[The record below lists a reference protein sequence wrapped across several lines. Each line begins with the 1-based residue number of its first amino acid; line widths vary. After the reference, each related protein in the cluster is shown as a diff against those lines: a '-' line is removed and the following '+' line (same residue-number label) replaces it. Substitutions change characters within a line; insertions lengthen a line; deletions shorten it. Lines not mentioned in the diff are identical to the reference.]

1 MYKYKTFPILILI
14 IILLFNITLCAEYSK
29 EEMAS
34 CEKEPEN
41 MKNTFLLKTNLS
53 ESEIED
59 LLLQEFSSMSNNKR
73 KNPRRKS
80 INEDDVKHFKSKD
93 NLNKTISFLEIKNI
107 SEFPNENNNEN
118 ENEEIPYQLIDVN
131 ENDETKIFLSFDK
144 FFKSQYK
151 EMFEYSYTIVIFFF
165 ALIGMIIYYTCFLPI
180 EANELNRT
188 SRNNKPI
195 LDNISNEENNIQNEN
210 DADVD
215 YILKE

>member
-14 IILLFNITLCAEYSK
+14 IILSFNIIVCDENFK
-29 EEMAS
+29 EELVS

-41 MKNTFLLKTNLS
+41 IQNTFLLKTNLS
-53 ESEIED
+53 EREIED
-59 LLLQEFSSMSNNKR
+59 LLLQEFSSMTNNRR
-73 KNPRRKS
+73 KNPRRKT

-93 NLNKTISFLEIKNI
+93 NLNKTISFLEIKNV
-107 SEFPNENNNEN
+107 SEFPHENNKEQ
-118 ENEEIPYQLIDVN
+118 IPYQLIDVKDT
-131 ENDETKIFLSFDK
+131 DETKVFLSFDK

-165 ALIGMIIYYTCFLPI
+165 ALIGMIIYYTCFLPN

-195 LDNISNEENNIQNEN
+195 LDNISNEDNNIQNEN

>member
-14 IILLFNITLCAEYSK
+14 IILSFNIIVCDENFK
-29 EEMAS
+29 EELVS

-41 MKNTFLLKTNLS
+41 IQNTFLLKTNLS
-53 ESEIED
+53 EREIED
-59 LLLQEFSSMSNNKR
+59 LLLQEFSSMTNNRR
-73 KNPRRKS
+73 KNPRRKT

-93 NLNKTISFLEIKNI
+93 NLNKTISFLEIKNV
-107 SEFPNENNNEN
+107 SEFPHENNKEQV
-118 ENEEIPYQLIDVN
+118 PYQLIDVKDT
-131 ENDETKIFLSFDK
+131 DETKVFLSFDK

-165 ALIGMIIYYTCFLPI
+165 ALIGMIIYYACFLPN

-195 LDNISNEENNIQNEN
+195 LDNISNEDNNIQNEN
-210 DADVD
+210 DADID

>member
-41 MKNTFLLKTNLS
+41 MQNTFLLKTNLS

-59 LLLQEFSSMSNNKR
+59 LLLQEFSSMSNKQR
-73 KNPRRKS
+73 KNPRIKA

-93 NLNKTISFLEIKNI
+93 NLNKTISFLEIKNV

-118 ENEEIPYQLIDVN
+118 EKIPYQLIDVN

>member
-14 IILLFNITLCAEYSK
+14 IILFNIILCNEYSK
-29 EEMAS
+29 EELIS
-34 CEKEPEN
+34 CEKEQEN
-41 MKNTFLLKTNLS
+41 IQNTFLLKTNLS

-59 LLLQEFSSMSNNKR
+59 ILLKEFSSMSNNRR
-73 KNPRRKS
+73 KNPRRKA

-93 NLNKTISFLEIKNI
+93 NLNKTISFLEIKNV
-107 SEFPNENNNEN
+107 SEFQNENNN

-165 ALIGMIIYYTCFLPI
+165 ALIGMIIYYTCLLPT

-195 LDNISNEENNIQNEN
+195 LENISEDNIQNEN

>member
-1 MYKYKTFPILILI
+1 MYKAFPFLILI
-14 IILLFNITLCAEYSK
+14 IILLFNIIVCNEYSK
-29 EEMAS
+29 EELIS
-34 CEKEPEN
+34 CEKEQEN
-41 MKNTFLLKTNLS
+41 IQNTFLLKTNLS
-53 ESEIED
+53 ESEIEEI
-59 LLLQEFSSMSNNKR
+59 LLKEFSSMSNNRK
-73 KNPRRKS
+73 KNPRRKA

-93 NLNKTISFLEIKNI
+93 NLNKIISFLEIKNV
-107 SEFPNENNNEN
+107 SEFQNENNNEN

-131 ENDETKIFLSFDK
+131 ENDETKVFLSFDK

-165 ALIGMIIYYTCFLPI
+165 ALIGMIIYYTCLLPT

-195 LDNISNEENNIQNEN
+195 LENISEDNIQNEN

>member
-1 MYKYKTFPILILI
+1 MYKTFPVLILI
-14 IILLFNITLCAEYSK
+14 IILFNIIVCNEYSK
-29 EEMAS
+29 EELIS
-34 CEKEPEN
+34 CEKEQEN
-41 MKNTFLLKTNLS
+41 IQNTFLLKTNLS

-59 LLLQEFSSMSNNKR
+59 ILLKEFSSMSNNRK
-73 KNPRRKS
+73 KNPRRKA

-93 NLNKTISFLEIKNI
+93 NLNKTISFLEIKNV
-107 SEFPNENNNEN
+107 SEFQNENNNEN

-131 ENDETKIFLSFDK
+131 ENDETKVFLSFDK

-165 ALIGMIIYYTCFLPI
+165 ALIGMIIYYTCFLPT

-195 LDNISNEENNIQNEN
+195 LENISEDNIQNEN

>member
-14 IILLFNITLCAEYSK
+14 IILFNIIVCNEYSK
-29 EEMAS
+29 EELIS
-34 CEKEPEN
+34 CEKEQEN
-41 MKNTFLLKTNLS
+41 IQNTFLLKTNLS

-59 LLLQEFSSMSNNKR
+59 ILLKEFSSMSNNRK
-73 KNPRRKS
+73 KNPRRKA

-93 NLNKTISFLEIKNI
+93 NLNKTISFLEIKNV
-107 SEFPNENNNEN
+107 SEYQNENNNEN

-131 ENDETKIFLSFDK
+131 DDDETKVFLSFDK

-165 ALIGMIIYYTCFLPI
+165 ALIGMIIYYTCFLPT
-180 EANELNRT
+180 EANELNRS

-195 LDNISNEENNIQNEN
+195 LENISEDNIQNEN

>member
-1 MYKYKTFPILILI
+1 V
-14 IILLFNITLCAEYSK
+14 CDEYSQ
-29 EEMAS
+29 EELTS

-41 MKNTFLLKTNLS
+41 IQNTFLLKTNLS
-53 ESEIED
+53 ESEIEK

-73 KNPRRKS
+73 KNPRIKE

-93 NLNKTISFLEIKNI
+93 NLNKTISFLEIKNV
-107 SEFPNENNNEN
+107 SEFQNENNNEN
-118 ENEEIPYQLIDVN
+118 EKIHYQLIDVK
-131 ENDETKIFLSFDK
+131 ETDETKIFLSFDK

-165 ALIGMIIYYTCFLPI
+165 ALIGMIIYYTCFLPT

-195 LDNISNEENNIQNEN
+195 LDNISNDDNIQNEN

>member
-14 IILLFNITLCAEYSK
+14 IILLFNIILCDENSK
-29 EEMAS
+29 EELVS
-34 CEKEPEN
+34 CEKESEN
-41 MKNTFLLKTNLS
+41 IQNTFLLKTNLS
-53 ESEIED
+53 EREIED
-59 LLLQEFSSMSNNKR
+59 LLLQEFSSMTNNRR
-73 KNPRRKS
+73 KNPRRKA

-93 NLNKTISFLEIKNI
+93 NLNKTISFLEIKNV
-107 SEFPNENNNEN
+107 SEFPHENNKEQ
-118 ENEEIPYQLIDVN
+118 IPYQLIDVKDT
-131 ENDETKIFLSFDK
+131 DETKVFLSFDK

-165 ALIGMIIYYTCFLPI
+165 ALIGMIIYYTCFLPN

-195 LDNISNEENNIQNEN
+195 LDNISNEDNNIQNEN

>member
-1 MYKYKTFPILILI
+1 MYKTFLILI
-14 IILLFNITLCAEYSK
+14 IILLFNIFICNDENSK
-29 EEMAS
+29 EEMVS
-34 CEKEPEN
+34 CEKEQEN
-41 MKNTFLLKTNLS
+41 IQNTFLLKTNLS

-59 LLLQEFSSMSNNKR
+59 LLLQEFSSLSKNKK
-73 KNPRRKS
+73 KNPRRKA
-80 INEDDVKHFKSKD
+80 INEDDVKHFKSK
-93 NLNKTISFLEIKNI
+93 NNQNKTISLLEIKNI
-107 SEFPNENNNEN
+107 SEFQTEKEDNNKEK
-118 ENEEIPYQLIDVN
+118 IPYQLIDVK
-131 ENDETKIFLSFDK
+131 ETDETKIFLSFDK

-165 ALIGMIIYYTCFLPI
+165 ALIGMIIYYTCFLPT

-195 LDNISNEENNIQNEN
+195 LDNISNDDNINNEN

>member
-1 MYKYKTFPILILI
+1 MYKTFPILILI
-14 IILLFNITLCAEYSK
+14 IILFNIFVCNEYSK
-29 EEMAS
+29 EELIS
-34 CEKEPEN
+34 CEREQEN
-41 MKNTFLLKTNLS
+41 IQNTFLLKTNLS

-59 LLLQEFSSMSNNKR
+59 ILLKEFSSMSNNRK
-73 KNPRRKS
+73 KNPRRKA

-93 NLNKTISFLEIKNI
+93 NLNKTISFLEIKNV
-107 SEFPNENNNEN
+107 SEFQNENNN

-165 ALIGMIIYYTCFLPI
+165 ALIGMIIYYTCLLPT

-195 LDNISNEENNIQNEN
+195 LENISEDNIQNEN

>member
-1 MYKYKTFPILILI
+1 MYKTLPILI
-14 IILLFNITLCAEYSK
+14 IILLFNITICVNNKDNEFSK
-29 EEMAS
+29 EELTS

-41 MKNTFLLKTNLS
+41 IQNTFLLKTNLS

-59 LLLQEFSSMSNNKR
+59 LLLQEFSSMSNKR
-73 KNPRRKS
+73 KKNPKRKT
-80 INEDDVKHFKSKD
+80 INEDDVKHYKSKD
-93 NLNKTISFLEIKNI
+93 NLNKTISLLEIKNI
-107 SEFPNENNNEN
+107 SEFQNEKGESNKEK
-118 ENEEIPYQLIDVN
+118 IPYKLIDVK
-131 ENDETKIFLSFDK
+131 ETDETKIFLSFDK

-165 ALIGMIIYYTCFLPI
+165 ALIGMIIYYTCFLPT

-195 LDNISNEENNIQNEN
+195 LEGINDENNIQNEN

>member
-1 MYKYKTFPILILI
+1 MYKTFPILILI
-14 IILLFNITLCAEYSK
+14 IILFNIIVCNEYSK
-29 EEMAS
+29 EELIS
-34 CEKEPEN
+34 CEKEQEN
-41 MKNTFLLKTNLS
+41 IQNTFLLKTNLS

-59 LLLQEFSSMSNNKR
+59 ILLKEFSSMSNNRK
-73 KNPRRKS
+73 KNPRRKA

-93 NLNKTISFLEIKNI
+93 NLNKTISFLEIKNV
-107 SEFPNENNNEN
+107 SEYQNENNNEN

-131 ENDETKIFLSFDK
+131 ENDETKVFLSFDK

-165 ALIGMIIYYTCFLPI
+165 ALIGMIIYYTCFLPT
-180 EANELNRT
+180 EANELNRS

-195 LDNISNEENNIQNEN
+195 LENISEDNIQNEN

>member
-14 IILLFNITLCAEYSK
+14 IILLFNITLSAEYSK
-29 EEMAS
+29 EELAS

-59 LLLQEFSSMSNNKR
+59 LLLQEFSSMSNKQR
-73 KNPRRKS
+73 KNPRRKA

-107 SEFPNENNNEN
+107 SEFQNENNN

-165 ALIGMIIYYTCFLPI
+165 ALIGMIIYYTCFLPT

-188 SRNNKPI
+188 SRNNKHI

>member
-1 MYKYKTFPILILI
+1 MYKYKTFQILILI
-14 IILLFNITLCAEYSK
+14 IILSFNIIACDENFK
-29 EEMAS
+29 EELVS
-34 CEKEPEN
+34 CEKESEN
-41 MKNTFLLKTNLS
+41 IQNTFLLKTNLS
-53 ESEIED
+53 EREIED
-59 LLLQEFSSMSNNKR
+59 LLLQEFSSMTNNRR
-73 KNPRRKS
+73 KNPRRKA

-93 NLNKTISFLEIKNI
+93 NLNKTISFLEIKNV
-107 SEFPNENNNEN
+107 SEFPNENTEQV
-118 ENEEIPYQLIDVN
+118 PYQLIDVKDT
-131 ENDETKIFLSFDK
+131 DETKVFLSFDK

-165 ALIGMIIYYTCFLPI
+165 ALIGMIIYYTCFLPN

-195 LDNISNEENNIQNEN
+195 LDNISNEDNNIQNEN

>member
-14 IILLFNITLCAEYSK
+14 IILLFNIILCDENSK
-29 EEMAS
+29 EELVS
-34 CEKEPEN
+34 CEKESEN
-41 MKNTFLLKTNLS
+41 IQNTFLLKTNLS
-53 ESEIED
+53 EREIED
-59 LLLQEFSSMSNNKR
+59 LLLQEFSSMTNNRR
-73 KNPRRKS
+73 KNPRRKA

-93 NLNKTISFLEIKNI
+93 NLNKTISFLEIKNV
-107 SEFPNENNNEN
+107 SEFPNENTEQV
-118 ENEEIPYQLIDVN
+118 PYQLIDVKDT
-131 ENDETKIFLSFDK
+131 DETKVFLSFDK

-165 ALIGMIIYYTCFLPI
+165 ALIGMIIYYTCFLPN

-195 LDNISNEENNIQNEN
+195 LDNISNEDNNIQNEN

>member
-1 MYKYKTFPILILI
+1 MYKTFPILILI
-14 IILLFNITLCAEYSK
+14 IILFNIIVCNEYSK
-29 EEMAS
+29 EELIS
-34 CEKEPEN
+34 CEKEQEN
-41 MKNTFLLKTNLS
+41 IQNTFLLKTNLS

-59 LLLQEFSSMSNNKR
+59 ILLKEFSSMSNNRK
-73 KNPRRKS
+73 KNPRRKA

-93 NLNKTISFLEIKNI
+93 NLNKTISFLELKNV
-107 SEFPNENNNEN
+107 SEFQNENNN

-165 ALIGMIIYYTCFLPI
+165 ALIGMIIYYTCLLPT

-195 LDNISNEENNIQNEN
+195 LENISEDNIQNEN

>member
-59 LLLQEFSSMSNNKR
+59 LLLQEFSSMSNKQR
-73 KNPRRKS
+73 KNPRRKA

-93 NLNKTISFLEIKNI
+93 NLNKTISFLEIKNV

-118 ENEEIPYQLIDVN
+118 EKIPYQLIDVN

-165 ALIGMIIYYTCFLPI
+165 ALIGMIIYYTCFLPT

>member
-14 IILLFNITLCAEYSK
+14 IILLFNIILCDENSK
-29 EEMAS
+29 EELAS
-34 CEKEPEN
+34 CEKESEN

-59 LLLQEFSSMSNNKR
+59 LLLQEFSSMSNKQR
-73 KNPRRKS
+73 KNPRRKE

-93 NLNKTISFLEIKNI
+93 NLNKTISFLEIKNV

-118 ENEEIPYQLIDVN
+118 EKIPYQLIDVN

-210 DADVD
+210 DADFD

>member
-1 MYKYKTFPILILI
+1 MYKYKSFQVLILI
-14 IILLFNITLCAEYSK
+14 IILLFNIIVCDEYSQ
-29 EEMAS
+29 EELTS

-41 MKNTFLLKTNLS
+41 IQNTFLLKTNLS

-73 KNPRRKS
+73 KNPRIKE

-93 NLNKTISFLEIKNI
+93 NLNKTISFLEIKNV
-107 SEFPNENNNEN
+107 SEFQNENNNEN
-118 ENEEIPYQLIDVN
+118 ENEKIHYQLIDVK
-131 ENDETKIFLSFDK
+131 ETDETKIFLSFDK

-165 ALIGMIIYYTCFLPI
+165 ALIGMIIYYTCFLPT

-195 LDNISNEENNIQNEN
+195 LDNISNDDNIQNEN

>member
-1 MYKYKTFPILILI
+1 MYKAFPILILI
-14 IILLFNITLCAEYSK
+14 IILLFNIIVCNEYSK
-29 EEMAS
+29 EELIS
-34 CEKEPEN
+34 CEKEQEN
-41 MKNTFLLKTNLS
+41 IQNTFLLKTNLS
-53 ESEIED
+53 ESEIEEI
-59 LLLQEFSSMSNNKR
+59 LLKEFSSMSNNRR
-73 KNPRRKS
+73 KNPRRKA

-93 NLNKTISFLEIKNI
+93 NLNKTISFLEIKNV
-107 SEFPNENNNEN
+107 SEFQNENNNEN

-131 ENDETKIFLSFDK
+131 DDDETKVFLSFDK

-151 EMFEYSYTIVIFFF
+151 EMFEYSYTIIIFFF
-165 ALIGMIIYYTCFLPI
+165 ALIGMIIYYTCFLPT

-195 LDNISNEENNIQNEN
+195 LDNISEDNIQNEN

>member
-1 MYKYKTFPILILI
+1 MYKTFPILILI
-14 IILLFNITLCAEYSK
+14 IILFNIIVCNEYSK
-29 EEMAS
+29 EELIS
-34 CEKEPEN
+34 CEKEQEN
-41 MKNTFLLKTNLS
+41 IQNTFLLKTNLS
-53 ESEIED
+53 ESEIEEI
-59 LLLQEFSSMSNNKR
+59 LLKEFSSMSNNRK
-73 KNPRRKS
+73 KNPRRKA

-93 NLNKTISFLEIKNI
+93 NLNKTISFLEIKNV
-107 SEFPNENNNEN
+107 SEFQNENNNEN

-131 ENDETKIFLSFDK
+131 DDDETKVFLSFDK

-165 ALIGMIIYYTCFLPI
+165 ALIGMIIYYTCFLPT
-180 EANELNRT
+180 EANELNRS

-195 LDNISNEENNIQNEN
+195 LENISEDNIQNEN

>member
-1 MYKYKTFPILILI
+1 
-14 IILLFNITLCAEYSK
+14 
-29 EEMAS
+29 
-34 CEKEPEN
+34 
-41 MKNTFLLKTNLS
+41 
-53 ESEIED
+53 
-59 LLLQEFSSMSNNKR
+59 MSNNRK
-73 KNPRRKS
+73 KNPRRKA

-93 NLNKTISFLEIKNI
+93 NLNKTISFLEIKNV
-107 SEFPNENNNEN
+107 SEFQNENNN

-165 ALIGMIIYYTCFLPI
+165 ALIGMIIYYTCLLPT

-195 LDNISNEENNIQNEN
+195 LENISEDNIQNEN

>member
-1 MYKYKTFPILILI
+1 MYKTFPVLILI
-14 IILLFNITLCAEYSK
+14 IILFNIIVCNEYSK
-29 EEMAS
+29 EELIS
-34 CEKEPEN
+34 CEKEQAN
-41 MKNTFLLKTNLS
+41 IQNTFLLKTNLS

-59 LLLQEFSSMSNNKR
+59 ILLKEFSSMSNNRK
-73 KNPRRKS
+73 KNPRRKA

-93 NLNKTISFLEIKNI
+93 NLNKTISFLEIKNV
-107 SEFPNENNNEN
+107 SEFQNENNNEN

-131 ENDETKIFLSFDK
+131 ENDETKVFLSFDK

-165 ALIGMIIYYTCFLPI
+165 ALIGMIIYYTCFLPT

-195 LDNISNEENNIQNEN
+195 LENISEDNIQNEN

>member
-14 IILLFNITLCAEYSK
+14 IILSFNIIVCDENFK
-29 EEMAS
+29 EELVS

-41 MKNTFLLKTNLS
+41 IQNTFLLKTNLS
-53 ESEIED
+53 EREIED
-59 LLLQEFSSMSNNKR
+59 LLLQEFSSMTNNRR
-73 KNPRRKS
+73 KNPRRKT

-93 NLNKTISFLEIKNI
+93 NLNKTISFLEIKNV
-107 SEFPNENNNEN
+107 SEFPHENNKEQV
-118 ENEEIPYQLIDVN
+118 PYQLIDVK
-131 ENDETKIFLSFDK
+131 DTDKTKVFLSFDK

-165 ALIGMIIYYTCFLPI
+165 ALIGMIIYYACFLPN

-195 LDNISNEENNIQNEN
+195 LDNISNEDNNIQNEN
-210 DADVD
+210 DADID

>member
-14 IILLFNITLCAEYSK
+14 IILLFNITLSAEYSK

-59 LLLQEFSSMSNNKR
+59 LLLQEFSSMSNKQR
-73 KNPRRKS
+73 KNPRRKA

-93 NLNKTISFLEIKNI
+93 NLNKTISFLEIKNV
-107 SEFPNENNNEN
+107 SEFPNENNN

>member
-1 MYKYKTFPILILI
+1 MYKYKVFPILILI
-14 IILLFNITLCAEYSK
+14 IILLFNIILCNENSK
-29 EEMAS
+29 EELAS

-59 LLLQEFSSMSNNKR
+59 LLLQEFSSMSNKQR
-73 KNPRRKS
+73 KNPRIKA

-93 NLNKTISFLEIKNI
+93 NLNKTISFLEII
-107 SEFPNENNNEN
+107 ILSEFPNENNN

-188 SRNNKPI
+188 SKNNKPI

>member
-14 IILLFNITLCAEYSK
+14 IILSFNIIVCDENFK
-29 EEMAS
+29 EELVS

-41 MKNTFLLKTNLS
+41 IQNTFLLKTNLS
-53 ESEIED
+53 EREIED
-59 LLLQEFSSMSNNKR
+59 LLLQEFSSMTNNRR
-73 KNPRRKS
+73 KNPRRKT

-93 NLNKTISFLEIKNI
+93 NLNKTISFLEIKNV
-107 SEFPNENNNEN
+107 SEFPHENNKEQV
-118 ENEEIPYQLIDVN
+118 PYQLIDVKDT
-131 ENDETKIFLSFDK
+131 DETKVFLSFDK

-165 ALIGMIIYYTCFLPI
+165 ALIGMIIYYTCFLPN

-195 LDNISNEENNIQNEN
+195 LDNISNEDNNIQNEN
-210 DADVD
+210 DADID

>member
-1 MYKYKTFPILILI
+1 MYKTFPILILI
-14 IILLFNITLCAEYSK
+14 IILFNIILCNEYSK
-29 EEMAS
+29 EELIS
-34 CEKEPEN
+34 CEREQEN
-41 MKNTFLLKTNLS
+41 IQNTFLLKTNLS

-59 LLLQEFSSMSNNKR
+59 ILLKEFSSMSNNRK
-73 KNPRRKS
+73 KNPRRKA

-93 NLNKTISFLEIKNI
+93 NLNKTISFLEIKNV
-107 SEFPNENNNEN
+107 SEFQNENNN

-165 ALIGMIIYYTCFLPI
+165 ALIGMIIYYTCLLPT

-195 LDNISNEENNIQNEN
+195 LENISEDNIQNEN

>member
-1 MYKYKTFPILILI
+1 MYKAFPILILI
-14 IILLFNITLCAEYSK
+14 IILLFNIIVCNEYSK
-29 EEMAS
+29 EELIS
-34 CEKEPEN
+34 CEKEQEN
-41 MKNTFLLKTNLS
+41 IQNTFLLKTNLS
-53 ESEIED
+53 ESEIEEI
-59 LLLQEFSSMSNNKR
+59 LLKEFSSMSNNRR
-73 KNPRRKS
+73 KNPRRKA

-93 NLNKTISFLEIKNI
+93 NLNKTISFLEIKNV
-107 SEFPNENNNEN
+107 SEFQNENNNEN

-131 ENDETKIFLSFDK
+131 DDDETKVFLSFDK

-165 ALIGMIIYYTCFLPI
+165 ALIGMIIYYTCFLPT

-195 LDNISNEENNIQNEN
+195 LDNISEDNIQNEN

>member
-14 IILLFNITLCAEYSK
+14 IILSFNIIVCDENFK
-29 EEMAS
+29 EELVS

-41 MKNTFLLKTNLS
+41 IQNTFLLKTNLS
-53 ESEIED
+53 EREIED
-59 LLLQEFSSMSNNKR
+59 LLLQEFSSMTNNRR
-73 KNPRRKS
+73 KNPRRKA

-93 NLNKTISFLEIKNI
+93 NLNKTISFLEIKNL
-107 SEFPNENNNEN
+107 SKFPNENTEQV
-118 ENEEIPYQLIDVN
+118 PYQLIDVKDT
-131 ENDETKIFLSFDK
+131 DETKVFLSFDK

-165 ALIGMIIYYTCFLPI
+165 ALIGMIIYYTCFLPN

-195 LDNISNEENNIQNEN
+195 LDNISNEDNNIQNEN
-210 DADVD
+210 DADID